1 MQPGNRGGG
10 TPILE
15 QHYVLCSKLFDN
27 IVSDTNHKLKA
38 FLPLV
43 HDSLLIIDSAI
54 LTCRSF
60 VQAEQ
65 VILLYKCKVEIVQ
78 AVVLSHLSSYFIF

>member
-38 FLPLV
+38 LLPLV
-43 HDSLLIIDSAI
+43 HDSLPII
-54 LTCRSF
+54 
-60 VQAEQ
+60 
-65 VILLYKCKVEIVQ
+65 
-78 AVVLSHLSSYFIF
+78 